1 MGQDVQKLGIDNQKR
16 QYENFL
22 PGSRKLVTR
31 SKTSPVIA
39 LMVNDTFYSPSSA
52 SALI

>member
-1 MGQDVQKLGIDNQKR
+1 MGQDLQKLGIDNQKR
-16 QYENFL
+16 HNENFL
-22 PGSRKLVTR
+22 PYLRKLVTR